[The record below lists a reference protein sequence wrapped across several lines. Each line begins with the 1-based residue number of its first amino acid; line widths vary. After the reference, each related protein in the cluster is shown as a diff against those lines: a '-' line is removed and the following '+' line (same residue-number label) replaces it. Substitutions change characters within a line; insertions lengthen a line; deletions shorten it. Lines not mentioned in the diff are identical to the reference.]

1 MADIPASL
9 IERINELARK
19 NKTEG
24 LTSEEM
30 LERESLRRQY
40 IKLFRQGFKQRLD
53 NIYVVDKD
61 GKERKLKDEK

>member
-30 LERESLRRQY
+30 LERERLRRQY